1 MKKILSLMALL
12 MLSITATWADTVDDL
27 VAVDPGYTF
36 IADNI
41 TENGTKG
48 LTANTL
54 YDSDRIFAPTAN
66 SVSTGKGSCTFA
78 GGEHLNSLRLKNTQD
93 QLVFKVSKPCVVKF
107 YTQSHGS
114 RGIQAGSSAGGTQY
128 GTQTVSTTEFECT
141 IPAAGLVY
149 LSSFG
154 GDFFFAGF
162 EITTKPIFFD
172 NSNAKWENVYIWA
185 WNGDDNYTGGVWP
198 GVKMTATS
206 TENLYTWSVKGDPT
220 QVIFSNGDGTQT
232 DDLAFE
238 GGATYN
244 EKGKVIILNDYTV
257 NLSTDAGW
265 ANAYAYTWTGGTEEL
280 GEWPGTPMTS
290 TGPGTW
296 TITVKAE
303 NAPANIIFNN
313 GAGDQTKDLAFV
325 ADKTYEYNEQTYSAT
340 FTTDAAWETVYA
352 YVWSVDNTDPENPK
366 VINEYLDAWP
376 GTPITAT
383 AGVYTATINTY
394 GDAPEHIQFNNG
406 SDGKTPDLV
415 FTEGRA
421 YKWNTK
427 VTPLYALAAS
437 EDKIPAGTTVNV
449 TDAEDDVVATLTYGI
464 EGGADFAAPASYPND
479 DYAGFTAYTAGNGVN
494 GNEEKGTFYT
504 IVPKYNGN
512 ITVAVWLNADKKLY
526 IKEGDTSLAG
536 FDGKTIPYKA
546 NTAFTFAVKGGS
558 TYKIYCDGSKLGFFG
573 FDYTF
578 DKPVTVTSVELR
590 GSSNEWGS
598 ALATFT
604 ETAGTWSVNDV
615 DLAANDEFKVLVNY
629 SNSTSKWLV
638 PHTDGANFLV
648 NSEQL
653 DKALT
658 LKEEGQNMYVDHN
671 ATLSFSLNSDAT
683 ELTITGTI
691 STDDVYT
698 VSGSEALTG
707 FDWGLHSVNNMD
719 LNGETGLYEKTY
731 NDIIVSSTTIPE
743 FKVVKNGTTYYP
755 AGDASTN
762 WKITLGA
769 ISADVAGKYNLKITF
784 NPSTDAIGVTATE
797 KTAEEVVIGASG
809 WATTVTNSPLDF
821 SAIGEYVEAYT
832 ATLSGTTVTLN
843 KVNDAPAETGLVLKG
858 ATGTHYIPVI
868 ASSDTPTGSLSG
880 SSTASKTVDDSS
892 KKCFGL
898 AIKNEKA
905 QFVKIK
911 NAEVI
916 PAKKAFLEVEPST
929 PANEFTVVFED
940 ESGEATG
947 IQTLNAERNT
957 LYGETYNLA
966 GQKVNKSYKGLVISN
981 GKKVVM
987 K

>member
-1 MKKILSLMALL
+1 MKKILSLMTLL
-12 MLSITATWADTVDDL
+12 MLSITATWADKVDDL
-27 VAVDPGYTF
+27 VAVGPGYTF
-36 IADNI
+36 IADDI
-41 TENGTKG
+41 TENGKTK

-107 YTQSHGS
+107 YTQSHDS
-114 RGIQAGSSAGGTQY
+114 RGIQVGSSEGGTQY

-141 IPAAGLVY
+141 IPAAGLVF
-149 LSSFG
+149 LSSFN

-198 GVKMTATS
+198 GVKMTATG

-280 GEWPGTPMTS
+280 GPWPGKAMTS
-290 TGPGTW
+290 TGAGTW
-296 TITVKAE
+296 TITVQAE
-303 NAPANIIFNN
+303 SAPANIIFHNN
-313 GAGDQTKDLAFV
+313 DGDQTKDLAFV

-366 VINEYLDAWP
+366 VINEYLGAWP

-479 DYAGFTAYTAGNGVN
+479 DYAGFTAYTAGNGEN
-494 GNEEKGTFYT
+494 GSASAGTVY
-504 IVPKYNGN
+504 IINPVYDGKILVG
-512 ITVAVWLNADKKLY
+512 VWLNANKNFY
-526 IKEGDTSLAG
+526 ITEDGNALEGFNG
-536 FDGKTIPYKA
+536 ITIPYKA
-546 NTAFTFAVKGGS
+546 NTAYEFDVKAGS
-558 TYKIYCDGSKLGFFG
+558 EYKVYCTGSKLGFFG

-578 DKPVTVTSVELR
+578 DKPVTYTVV
-590 GSSNEWGS
+590 
-598 ALATFT
+598 
-604 ETAGTWSVNDV
+604 GTT
-615 DLAANDEFKVLVNY
+615 DL
-629 SNSTSKWLV
+629 
-638 PHTDGANFLV
+638 
-648 NSEQL
+648 
-653 DKALT
+653 
-658 LKEEGQNMYVDHN
+658 
-671 ATLSFSLNSDAT
+671 
-683 ELTITGTI
+683 TGTDPAWTI
-691 STDDVYT
+691 DD
-698 VSGSEALTG
+698 A
-707 FDWGLHSVNNMD
+707 NNMV
-719 LNGETGLYEKTY
+719 LNGETGLYEWT
-731 NDIIVSSTTIPE
+731 NDDIIVSSTTIPE

-755 AGDASTN
+755 AGDESTN

-784 NPSTDAIGVTATE
+784 NPSTDAIAVTGT
-797 KTAEEVVIGASG
+797 KTYEAVTIGTAG

-821 SAIGEYVEAYT
+821 TSVAGNFEAYT
-832 ATLSGTTVTLN
+832 ATYDTTEKKVSLS
-843 KVNDAPAETGLVLKG
+843 KVNDVPNETGLVLKSKTIPL
-858 ATGTHYIPVI
+858 AEEKTFYVPVI
-868 ASSDTPTGSLSG
+868 ASSETAKGSLG
-880 SSTASKTVDDSS
+880 FSSTSS
-892 KKCFGL
+892 FDVSDGTNSYYCFGL
-898 AIKNEKA
+898 GLSASGDA
-905 QFVKIK
+905 QFRKI
-911 NAEVI
+911 NDGQTI
-916 PAKKAFLEVEPST
+916 PAQKAFLMIDKGDVV
-929 PANEFTVVFED
+929 ANELTVVFDD
-940 ESGEATG
+940 ESGDVTG
-947 IQTLNAERNT
+947 INTLNAERNT
-957 LYGETYNLA
+957 LNGEMYNLA
-966 GQKVNKSYKGLVISN
+966 GQKVNKSYKGIVITN
-981 GKKVVM
+981 GNKVMM